1 MLGVFQDFPLN
12 FQLQHMK
19 KCSLVD
25 KSLIKNKQRLYDEKE
40 IDRWNYGEMR
50 SLKQIQ
56 DPKQSE
62 LRVPEFIYEV
72 KGGYICQAW
81 INYFRQQFIHGLP
94 IKLQSDVRNDY
105 LWENLIAAMLK
116 VVGALFMIVVQD
128 NPWKGQKALPY
139 EYLSNK
145 SLRQIPLNQIQEE
158 GIIFYW
164 TLFNTQK
171 EGFKILQ
178 EQGYE
183 VVKVLEWVKLTN
195 KGNLINSINP
205 EYSIEYCLIGIKGS
219 LYENLIKDIPDQII
233 AERRQHSEKPQEFWS
248 MINLLFGEEYRLEI
262 FTRSNSEKMNTVH
275 IGNEIKGEEAMRIT
289 KFI

>member
-1 MLGVFQDFPLN
+1 MQTNQTNLNESVFDVVMGYAVREIEEQKDYICTYCQQPYATPQTRANHWSKSEKCSLFLIIQRVEDLLLNLECLGCFKTFPQTFN
-12 FQLQHMK
+12 CNRHMK
-19 KCSLVD
+19 KFSLVD

-40 IDRWNYGEMR
+40 IDRWNYGKMR

-81 INYFRQQFIHGLP
+81 INYFKQQFKLGLP

-116 VVGALFMIVVQD
+116 VVGALFKIVVQD

-145 SLRQIPLNQIQEE
+145 SQ
-158 GIIFYW
+158 
-164 TLFNTQK
+164 
-171 EGFKILQ
+171 
-178 EQGYE
+178 
-183 VVKVLEWVKLTN
+183 
-195 KGNLINSINP
+195 INSTKLN
-205 EYSIEYCLIGIKGS
+205 S
-219 LYENLIKDIPDQII
+219 
-233 AERRQHSEKPQEFWS
+233 RRRYH
-248 MINLLFGEEYRLEI
+248 ILLDAFQYLE
-262 FTRSNSEKMNTVH
+262 
-275 IGNEIKGEEAMRIT
+275 GRIQN
-289 KFI
+289 FIRIRI